1 MQVKYNLYLLLKS
14 IILSIVISLN
24 IVKELTKFRLTLSVV
39 FSSFISYFLGV
50 EVIDYIQ
57 VSLLLIGG
65 ILIVGSSN
73 IFNQIIEKDL
83 DKLMARTKNRPLPKK
98 EISQRLA
105 LFIAVICSL
114 LGIFLMYLINV
125 KVAILAS
132 ISLFLYTAVY
142 TPMKLISPL
151 SVFIGAIPGAFPF
164 MIGWVAATNNIGI
177 EAVTLFLMQFF
188 WQFPHFWSIGWSQNR
203 DYQKA
208 GFKMLPTGK
217 KDNSTSAQ
225 ILFYSFWA
233 VIISIIPFFGF
244 TGELKLSPIGLIVV
258 LLLGIFLIYKSYKLF
273 IDGKNKNARKLMVTS
288 VIYLT
293 FVQLTFLFDKIL
305 NL

>member
-1 MQVKYNLYLLLKS
+1 MSL
-14 IILSIVISLN
+14 SLN

-39 FSSFISYFLGV
+39 FSSFISYFLGA
-50 EVIDYIQ
+50 EITDYIQ
-57 VSLLLIGG
+57 LSLLLIGG
-65 ILIVGSSN
+65 VLIVGSSN

-98 EISQRLA
+98 EISQSLA
-105 LFIAVICSL
+105 LFIAVICSVS
-114 LGIFLMYLINV
+114 GIFLMYLINI

-132 ISLFLYTAVY
+132 ISLFLYVAVY

-151 SVFIGAIPGAFPF
+151 SVFIGAISGAFPF
-164 MIGWVAATNNIGI
+164 MIGWVAATNSIGI
-177 EAVTLFLMQFF
+177 EAITLFLMQFF
-188 WQFPHFWSIGWSQNR
+188 WQFPHFWSIGWSQNK
-203 DYQKA
+203 DYEKA
-208 GFKMLPTGK
+208 GFKMLPTLK

-233 VIISIIPFFGF
+233 VILSVIPFFGF
-244 TGELKLSPIGLIVV
+244 TGKLKLSLVGLIIVSM
-258 LLLGIFLIYKSYKLF
+258 LGFFLIYKSYNLF
-273 IDGKNKNARKLMVTS
+273 IDGKNENARKLMVTS

>member
-1 MQVKYNLYLLLKS
+1 MLLKS
-14 IILSIVISLN
+14 IKLSKAISLN
-24 IVKELTKFRLTLSVV
+24 IIKEITKFRLTLSVV

-57 VSLLLIGG
+57 LSLLLIGG

-98 EISQRLA
+98 EISQSLA

-164 MIGWVAATNNIGI
+164 MIGWVAATNTIGI

-233 VIISIIPFFGF
+233 VIISIVPFFGF
-244 TGELKLSPIGLIVV
+244 TGELKLSPTGLIVV
-258 LLLGIFLIYKSYKLF
+258 VLLGIFLIYKSYKLF
-273 IDGKNKNARKLMVTS
+273 VDGKNKNARKLMVIS